1 MCFTQFLIFADDE
14 ITILDSMV
22 FKNLVVIQI
31 KRAVLINY
39 IYLLTVVF
47 VSKLFLGELG
57 TE

>member
-1 MCFTQFLIFADDE
+1 
-14 ITILDSMV
+14 MV